1 MDNLDHLIPN
11 QILNLIKLKRFDFE
25 AKLQRMSVVVKNMGD
40 RTFRAYVKGSPEK
53 IAELCISESL
63 PLNYYDVL

>member
-1 MDNLDHLIPN
+1 
-11 QILNLIKLKRFDFE
+11 
-25 AKLQRMSVVVKNMGD
+25 MSVVVKNMGD